1 MPFEFLQQ
9 LHASFDQETRIAKA
23 PKVRRPKGQK
33 RKHFFLELLQMRETR
48 PYNEAT
54 LTMPDEAQPL
64 NVHVESLGNHF
75 THFHR

>member
-23 PKVRRPKGQK
+23 TQVRCPKGQK
-33 RKHFFLELLQMRETR
+33 CEHFILELLQMRETC

-54 LTMPDEAQPL
+54 LTMPYEAQPL
-64 NVHVESLGNHF
+64 YVHVKCLANHF
-75 THFHR
+75 TNFHR